1 MYLFLILSIISNII
15 FIIFL
20 LKQRGDI
27 EDLICDLRIKENIID
42 IDRMEKALN
51 SEVFTMPSNLT
62 KEQKRQHIINSAK

>member
-1 MYLFLILSIISNII
+1 MYLFLVLSLIFNII
-15 FIIFL
+15 FIVFI

-27 EDLICDLRIKENIID
+27 ESLICDLRTKENIID
-42 IDRMEKALN
+42 INRMEKALN

>member
-1 MYLFLILSIISNII
+1 MYLFLVLSLIFNII
-15 FIIFL
+15 FIVFI

-27 EDLICDLRIKENIID
+27 ESLIYDLRTKENIID

-62 KEQKRQHIINSAK
+62 KEQKRQYIINSAK